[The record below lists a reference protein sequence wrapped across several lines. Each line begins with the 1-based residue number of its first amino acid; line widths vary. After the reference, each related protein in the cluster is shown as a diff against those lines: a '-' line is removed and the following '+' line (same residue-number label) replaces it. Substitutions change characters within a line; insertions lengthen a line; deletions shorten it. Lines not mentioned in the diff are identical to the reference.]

1 MLATRMKFTFTK
13 LGIMP
18 SITDAAVRMLGTGQV
33 LRSDCFGNNAAV
45 ECPKCL
51 SYPVLIIAVRN
62 QRGSSPVNP
71 GRCRRCGC
79 GVFIVDDLNVD
90 RLDVLDL
97 DVVDEQGSGADAAQ
111 SSPDLNA
118 GVSIPIDDF
127 LSFVRTLE
135 GEVIPT
141 LAGRAQF
148 TVRVVDNGLEFT
160 PRSTE
165 QPRGH
170 TRAYVQRVL
179 DRFRETGSMSTADY
193 QFTVNASYQL
203 ALIDRFLRR

>member
-1 MLATRMKFTFTK
+1 
-13 LGIMP
+13 MP
-18 SITDAAVRMLGTGQV
+18 SITDAVVRMLGTGQV

-90 RLDVLDL
+90 RLDVIDL
-97 DVVDEQGSGADAAQ
+97 DMVDEQSSGTAVQPGS
-111 SSPDLNA
+111 SLNA
-118 GVSIPIDDF
+118 GRTIAIDDF
-127 LSFVRTLE
+127 LAFVRTLE

-160 PRSTE
+160 PLSTE
-165 QPRGH
+165 ISRGH

-179 DRFRETGSMSTADY
+179 DRFRETGSTSTADY

-203 ALIDRFLRR
+203 ALIDRFLDR

>member
-1 MLATRMKFTFTK
+1 
-13 LGIMP
+13 MP
-18 SITDAAVRMLGTGQV
+18 SITDAVVRMLGTGQV

-51 SYPVLIIAVRN
+51 GYPVLLIARPN
-62 QRGSSPVNP
+62 QRGSSPTNP

-79 GVFIVDDLNVD
+79 SVFIVDDLNAD

-97 DVVDEQGSGADAAQ
+97 DVVGVSDAVGEVVPL
-111 SSPDLNA
+111 SFDLNQ
-118 GVSIPIDDF
+118 GKPIAIDKF
-127 LSFVRTLE
+127 LSFVGTLE

-160 PRSTE
+160 PLSTAH
-165 QPRGH
+165 PRGH

-179 DRFRETGSMSTADY
+179 DQFRATGSA
-193 QFTVNASYQL
+193 
-203 ALIDRFLRR
+203 RRITSLP

>member
-1 MLATRMKFTFTK
+1 
-13 LGIMP
+13 MP
-18 SITDAAVRMLGTGQV
+18 SITDAVVRMAGSGQV

-51 SYPVLIIAVRN
+51 NYPVLVIARPT
-62 QRGSSPVNP
+62 QRGSSAANP

-79 GVFIVDDLNVD
+79 GIYIVDDLNVD

-97 DVVDEQGSGADAAQ
+97 DVVDETDDGAEFMASSGEQ
-111 SSPDLNA
+111 RGEN
-118 GVSIPIDDF
+118 SISIDEYMG
-127 LSFVRTLE
+127 FVRTLE
-135 GEVIPT
+135 GEVLPT

-160 PRSTE
+160 PLSTDR
-165 QPRGH
+165 PRRH

-179 DRFRETGSMSTADY
+179 DRFQETGSLSTADY

-203 ALIDRFLRR
+203 ALIDRFLQR